1 MLESLWPPILQKR
14 GIPLGSC
21 LLQNRWRL
29 VGSKRV
35 TLRGMKEPIVQKHVH
50 YSSRL
55 TAIADFLSSWGL
67 AVWTILYVGIASF
80 IHFFIIK
87 APVDADSA
95 YHAAVGRL
103 IRQYGILHAFPWT
116 PFSWLSDHYADK
128 ELLFHLL
135 FVPFAGM
142 HWILAAK
149 IVGTLIGSA
158 LLFTMYTVL
167 RKEGV
172 RFAGLWALFPLVTTD
187 VFLWRFALVRP
198 HLISI
203 GLALVVLWAAVNN
216 RRVIVMVVSAIYPWA
231 YVAWQLPVILAA
243 ISETAGTLS
252 GRKWRWGVI
261 AAALSGTILG
271 IVLHPNAMNLL
282 RFTWI
287 QIVDVLI
294 KTAWGSR
301 KGFELGREFEPFT
314 IGQWARWLIPSVIMA
329 LAAIVLAWRNRRND
343 ITSFAFA
350 LCAIIFFVLTV
361 KTARFAEYFIPF
373 TVIAFAL
380 AARSISWRFLPVVV
394 FGATLLYTCVPL
406 YKTIQALGSYEN
418 RLPPTIASKLQK
430 LIPPGSQIFT
440 TEWGYTGELMLALPE
455 RRFIV
460 ALDPT
465 FFYMKDPTLYRLW
478 YSLPREA
485 PSDAAELIRRYFG
498 ARFVLSFDEGRWNEF
513 YTKLASDPRVRLPL
527 VSDYWLLFDLGEPQS
542 LPLGSK

>member
-1 MLESLWPPILQKR
+1 
-14 GIPLGSC
+14 
-21 LLQNRWRL
+21 
-29 VGSKRV
+29 
-35 TLRGMKEPIVQKHVH
+35 VQRHFH
-50 YSSRL
+50 HSSPL
-55 TAIADFLSSWGL
+55 TAAAGILRSWAPVAWITL
-67 AVWTILYVGIASF
+67 FVGIACF
-80 IHFFIIK
+80 IHFFIIN

-135 FVPFAGM
+135 FVPFAGLD
-142 HWILAAK
+142 WILAAK
-149 IVGTLIGSA
+149 IVGTLTGSA
-158 LLFTMYTVL
+158 LLFTMYAIL

-172 RFAGLWALFPLVTTD
+172 RFAGLWAIFPLVAAD

-203 GLALVVLWAAVNN
+203 GLALVVLWAAANN
-216 RRVIVMVVSAIYPWA
+216 RRVIVAIVSAIYPWA
-231 YVAWQLPVILAA
+231 YVAWQLPIVLAA
-243 ISETAGTLS
+243 ISGVAGVLS
-252 GRKWRWGVI
+252 GRKWRWGII
-261 AAALSGTILG
+261 AASLIGTILG

-287 QIVDVLI
+287 QIVNVMI
-294 KTAWGSR
+294 QTAWSSK
-301 KGFELGREFEPFT
+301 KGFELGLEFEPFT
-314 IGQWARWLIPSVIMA
+314 IGQWARWLLPSVIMV

-343 ITSFAFA
+343 ITSFSFA
-350 LCAIIFFVLTV
+350 LTAFIFFVLTV

-380 AARSISWRFLPVVV
+380 AARSLSSKLLPAVV

-406 YKTIQALGSYEN
+406 YETVQGLGSYED
-418 RLPPTIASKLQK
+418 RLPPALATKLQK

-440 TEWGYTGELMLALPE
+440 SEWGHTGTLMLALPE

-465 FFYMKDPTLYRLW
+465 FFYMKDPALYNLW
-478 YSLPREA
+478 YKLPREA
-485 PSDAAELIRRYFG
+485 PPDTAEQIRRYFG
-498 ARFVLSFDEGRWNEF
+498 ARFVLSFGDSRWDAFHNR
-513 YTKLASDPRVRLPL
+513 LASDSSVRMPL
-527 VSDYWLLFDLGEPQS
+527 VSDYWLLFDLGEP
-542 LPLGSK
+542 LPSPLSQK

>member
-1 MLESLWPPILQKR
+1 
-14 GIPLGSC
+14 
-21 LLQNRWRL
+21 
-29 VGSKRV
+29 VSKCV
-35 TLRGMKEPIVQKHVH
+35 TLRDTEEPIVQKHFH
-50 YSSRL
+50 YSSQL
-55 TAIADFLSSWGL
+55 TAIADFLRRWEPV
-67 AVWTILYVGIASF
+67 AWTILYVGIA
-80 IHFFIIK
+80 FFIQFIIIN
-87 APVDADSA
+87 APVDLDSA
-95 YHAAVGRL
+95 YHAEVGRL

-135 FVPFAGM
+135 FVPFAGLD
-142 HWILAAK
+142 WILAVK
-149 IVGTLIGSA
+149 IVGTLVDSA
-158 LLFTMYTVL
+158 LLFTMYAVL

-172 RFAGLWALFPLVTTD
+172 RFAGLWAIFPLVAAD

-203 GLALVVLWAAVNN
+203 GLALVVLWAAANN
-216 RRVIVMVVSAIYPWA
+216 RRLIVAIVSAIYPWS

-243 ISETAGTLS
+243 ISETAGMLS
-252 GRKWRWGVI
+252 GRKWHWGVI
-261 AAALSGTILG
+261 IAALIGTSLG

-287 QIVDVLI
+287 QIVDVMI
-294 KTAWGSR
+294 QTAWVGR
-301 KGFELGREFEPFT
+301 KGFELGPEFEPFT
-314 IGQWARWLIPSVIMA
+314 LGQWAHWLIPSVIMA
-329 LAAIVLAWRNRRND
+329 LTAIALAWRNRRKD
-343 ITSFAFA
+343 ITSLAFA
-350 LCAIIFFVLTV
+350 LTALIFFALTV

-380 AARSISWRFLPVVV
+380 AARSISWRFLPAVV
-394 FGATLLYTCVPL
+394 FGATLLVTCVPL
-406 YKTIQALGSYEN
+406 YETIQGLGSYEN
-418 RLPPTIASKLQK
+418 RLPPALASKLQK

-440 TEWGYTGELMLALPE
+440 SEWGYTGLLMMALPE

-498 ARFVLSFDEGRWNEF
+498 ARFVLSFVDGRWDEF
-513 YTKLASDPRVRLPL
+513 YNKLSTDPDVRMPL
-527 VSDYWLLFDLGEPQS
+527 VSDYWLLFDLGEPH
-542 LPLGSK
+542 PLTPGSSPNL